1 MNKMNELD
9 TELYIV
15 GVNKTEFTKRLFIR
29 LNDRSIFYF
38 GDDVTIL
45 PGLLMPNYL
54 LFKRTGDDKDDVHRI
69 LMLQKHNS
77 RLMVVER
84 IRYNKTNKEVAT
96 FKYPLSR
103 LITKTKMWD
112 IKDNSFWGEYRALDK
127 EIIAIPTFPDLAEK
141 VIE

>member
-1 MNKMNELD
+1 MSELD
-9 TELYIV
+9 KELYIV
-15 GVNKTEFTKRLFIR
+15 GMNKVELTKRLFIR
-29 LNDRSIFYF
+29 LSDRTIFYF
-38 GDDVTIL
+38 GNDVTIL
-45 PGLLMPNYL
+45 PGLLLPNYL

>member
-1 MNKMNELD
+1 MSELD

-54 LFKRTGDDKDDVHRI
+54 LIKRNGDDKDDVHRI

-77 RLMVVER
+77 RIMLVEK

-112 IKDNSFWGEYRALDK
+112 IKDDSFWGEYRALDK

-141 VIE
+141 VMK